1 MVPSFLAIV
10 LLGGVVYW
18 IAHYRQLIERSH
30 RLEQQIQTHQQQI
43 EQTWIEIHNGLLQ
56 VLAFLMREV
65 QTHNLAQQELLQ
77 HLHTVYREIQS
88 GVQRL
93 QDPSSSR

>member
-18 IAHYRQLIERSH
+18 LAHYRQLIERSH

-43 EQTWIEIHNGLLQ
+43 EQT
-56 VLAFLMREV
+56 
-65 QTHNLAQQELLQ
+65 
-77 HLHTVYREIQS
+77 
-88 GVQRL
+88 
-93 QDPSSSR
+93 